1 MSDNFDELQATLQ
14 RLIADRAK
22 QGDLASAMR
31 QVDATIG
38 TAVKAMMDNA
48 KTGAKEQA
56 AMRSMFQQM
65 GASLADIVEL
75 MEADQKQE
83 DTKTPAEKRA
93 EDEAEAQIKA
103 KAMAEAFVPVLSSL
117 KIPAP
122 RVDVTVPPADKAGQK
137 WRIEVDRGDQ
147 PKMVMTVIRM

>member
-48 KTGAKEQA
+48 KAGAKEQA

-75 MEADQKQE
+75 MEADERKPE
-83 DTKTPAEKRA
+83 DDLTPKAFAEALAALKFPAPTVQVEVTPA
-93 EDEAEAQIKA
+93 
-103 KAMAEAFVPVLSSL
+103 PVT
-117 KIPAP
+117 IQQA
-122 RVDVTVPPADKAGQK
+122 VDKAGQK

-147 PKMVMTVIRM
+147 PKMVMTVTRL